1 MVRKINELKGKAA
14 IVTGAS
20 RGIGKSLGQALAS
33 EGMDLVIA
41 ARGRETLEETADC
54 LSKKHKV
61 RILPVACDVTSQD
74 DLENLA
80 DTAVREFKRI
90 DALVNSAGVSSQYPF
105 QDQPLADISKLM
117 YTNYFGAVMLSRLMI
132 NHFIENKS
140 GAIINITSGSTL
152 VDPPPRN
159 FIVYSSLKRAL
170 NAFGKGLF
178 WEVRDFGIKVTS
190 IMPGVT
196 DTALTGGLTEISV
209 DQSRLMQTRVI
220 EDAVKFVLS
229 VPANVCPL
237 EISVINQRTPWTRP
251 VIPYRQDHPEK

>member
-1 MVRKINELKGKAA
+1 MEALKGKTA

-20 RGIGKSLGQALAS
+20 RGIGKSLGQALAR
-33 EGMDLVIA
+33 EGMNLIIA
-41 ARGRETLEETADC
+41 ARGKAAIEEVAASLAKDF
-54 LSKKHKV
+54 SVKIV
-61 RILPVACDVTSQD
+61 PVACDVTIQN

-80 DTAVREFKRI
+80 KTAVDKFKRV
-90 DALVNSAGVSSQYPF
+90 DALINSAGVTSQYPF
-105 QDQPLADISKLM
+105 QDQPLNDISKLM

-132 NHFIENKS
+132 NHFIENK
-140 GAIINITSGSTL
+140 GGTIINITSGSTL

-170 NAFGKGLF
+170 NAFSKGLF
-178 WEVRDFGIKVTS
+178 WEVRDFGIKVTA

-196 DTALTGGLTEISV
+196 DTALTGGLAEISV
-209 DQSRLMQTRVI
+209 DRSRLMQTGVI
-220 EDAVKFVLS
+220 EDAVKFALS

-251 VIPYRQDHPEK
+251 VIPYRQDHPKE

>member
-1 MVRKINELKGKAA
+1 MSELKGKTA

-20 RGIGKSLGQALAS
+20 RGIGRALGVALAK
-33 EGMDLVIA
+33 EGMNLVLA
-41 ARGRETLEETADC
+41 ARGREVLEETAGG
-54 LSKKHKV
+54 LSREYNV
-61 RILPVACDVTSQD
+61 RVLPVACDVARQS

-80 DTAVREFKRI
+80 TTAIREFKKI
-90 DALVNSAGVSSQYPF
+90 DALINSAGVSSQHPF
-105 QDQPLADISKLM
+105 QEQPLEDIARLM
-117 YTNYFGAVMLSRLMI
+117 YTNYFGAVMLTRLMI
-132 NHFIENKS
+132 NHFIENKN

-178 WEVRDFGIKVTS
+178 WEVRDLGIKVTS

-196 DTALTGGLTEISV
+196 DTALTGGLEEISV
-209 DQSRLMQTRVI
+209 DRSRLMQTEVI
-220 EDAVKFVLS
+220 EDAVKFALS

-237 EISVINQRTPWTRP
+237 EISVINQRTPWTSP
-251 VIPYRQDHPEK
+251 VIPYRQDHPKE

>member
-1 MVRKINELKGKAA
+1 MSELKGKTA

-20 RGIGKSLGQALAS
+20 RGIGRAIGVALAK
-33 EGMDLVIA
+33 EGMDLVLA
-41 ARGRETLEETADC
+41 ARGQEVLEETAGG
-54 LSKKHKV
+54 LSREYNV
-61 RILPVACDVTSQD
+61 RVLPVACDVARQS

-80 DTAVREFKRI
+80 TTAIREFKKI
-90 DALVNSAGVSSQYPF
+90 DALINSAGVSSQHPF
-105 QDQPLADISKLM
+105 QEQPLEDIARLM
-117 YTNYFGAVMLSRLMI
+117 YTNYFGAVMLTRLMI
-132 NHFIENKS
+132 NHFIENKN

-178 WEVRDFGIKVTS
+178 WEVRDLGIKVTS

-196 DTALTGGLTEISV
+196 DTALTGGLEEISV
-209 DQSRLMQTRVI
+209 DRSRLMQTEVI
-220 EDAVKFVLS
+220 EDAVKFALS

-237 EISVINQRTPWTRP
+237 EISVINQRTPWTSP
-251 VIPYRQDHPEK
+251 VIPYRQDHPKE

>member
-1 MVRKINELKGKAA
+1 MSELKGKTA

-20 RGIGKSLGQALAS
+20 RGIGRALGVALAK
-33 EGMDLVIA
+33 EGMDLVLA
-41 ARGRETLEETADC
+41 ARGREVLEETAGE
-54 LSKKHKV
+54 LSREYDV
-61 RILPVACDVTSQD
+61 RVLPVACDVARQS

-80 DTAVREFKRI
+80 TTAIREFKKI
-90 DALVNSAGVSSQYPF
+90 DALINSAGVSSQHPF
-105 QDQPLADISKLM
+105 QEQPLEDIARLM
-117 YTNYFGAVMLSRLMI
+117 YTNYFGAVMLTRLMI

-159 FIVYSSLKRAL
+159 FIVYSSLKQAL
-170 NAFGKGLF
+170 KAFGKGLF
-178 WEVRDFGIKVTS
+178 WEVRDLGIKVTS

-209 DQSRLMQTRVI
+209 DRSRLMQTEVI
-220 EDAVKFVLS
+220 EDAVKFALS

-237 EISVINQRTPWTRP
+237 EISVINQRTPWTSP
-251 VIPYRQDHPEK
+251 VIPYRQDHPKE

>member
-1 MVRKINELKGKAA
+1 MSKLKGKTA

-20 RGIGKSLGQALAS
+20 RGIGRALGVALAK
-33 EGMDLVIA
+33 EGMDLVLA
-41 ARGRETLEETADC
+41 ARGREVLEETAGG
-54 LSKKHKV
+54 LSREYNV
-61 RILPVACDVTSQD
+61 RVLPVACDVARQS

-80 DTAVREFKRI
+80 TTAIREFKKI
-90 DALVNSAGVSSQYPF
+90 DALINSAGVSSQHPF
-105 QDQPLADISKLM
+105 QEQPLEDIARLM
-117 YTNYFGAVMLSRLMI
+117 YTNYFGAVMLTRLMI

-159 FIVYSSLKRAL
+159 FIVYSSLKQAL
-170 NAFGKGLF
+170 KAFGKGLF
-178 WEVRDFGIKVTS
+178 WEVRDLGIKVTS

-209 DQSRLMQTRVI
+209 DRSRLMQTEVI
-220 EDAVKFVLS
+220 EDAVKFALS

-237 EISVINQRTPWTRP
+237 EISVINQRTPWTSP
-251 VIPYRQDHPEK
+251 VIPYRQDHPKE

>member
-1 MVRKINELKGKAA
+1 MGELEGKTA

-20 RGIGKSLGQALAS
+20 RGIGGALGVALAK
-33 EGMDLVIA
+33 EGMDLVLA
-41 ARGRETLEETADC
+41 ARGREVLEETAAG
-54 LSKKHKV
+54 LSRKYNV
-61 RILPVACDVTSQD
+61 RVVPVACDVTRQG

-80 DTAVREFKRI
+80 ATAIREFKKI
-90 DALVNSAGVSSQYPF
+90 DALINSAGVTSQYPF
-105 QDQPLADISKLM
+105 QEQPLDDIARLM
-117 YTNYFGAVMLSRLMI
+117 YTNYFGAVMLTRLMI

-170 NAFGKGLF
+170 NAFSKGLF
-178 WEVRDFGIKVTS
+178 WELRDMGIKVTS

-196 DTALTGGLTEISV
+196 DTALTGGLAEISV
-209 DQSRLMQTRVI
+209 DRSRLMQTGVI
-220 EDAVKFVLS
+220 EDAVKFALS

-237 EISVINQRTPWTRP
+237 EISVINQRTPWTSP
-251 VIPYRQDHPEK
+251 VIPYRQDHPKE

>member
-1 MVRKINELKGKAA
+1 MEALKGKTA

-20 RGIGKSLGQALAS
+20 RGIGKSLGQALAR
-33 EGMDLVIA
+33 EGMNLIIA
-41 ARGRETLEETADC
+41 ARGKAAIEEVAASLAKDF
-54 LSKKHKV
+54 SVKIV
-61 RILPVACDVTSQD
+61 PVACDVTIQN

-80 DTAVREFKRI
+80 KTAVDKFKRV
-90 DALVNSAGVSSQYPF
+90 DALINSAGVTSQYPF
-105 QDQPLADISKLM
+105 QDQPLNDISKLM

-132 NHFIENKS
+132 NHFIENKGGS
-140 GAIINITSGSTL
+140 IINITSGSTL

-170 NAFGKGLF
+170 NAFSKGLF
-178 WEVRDFGIKVTS
+178 WEVRDFGIKVTA

-196 DTALTGGLTEISV
+196 DTALTGGLAEISV
-209 DQSRLMQTRVI
+209 DRSRLMQTGVI
-220 EDAVKFVLS
+220 EDAVKFALS

-251 VIPYRQDHPEK
+251 VIPYRQDHPKE

>member
-1 MVRKINELKGKAA
+1 MSELKGKTA

-20 RGIGKSLGQALAS
+20 RGIGRAIGVALAE
-33 EGMDLVIA
+33 EGMDLVLA
-41 ARGRETLEETADC
+41 ARGREVLEETAGG
-54 LSKKHKV
+54 LSREYNV
-61 RILPVACDVTSQD
+61 RVLPVACDVARQS

-80 DTAVREFKRI
+80 TTAIREFKKI
-90 DALVNSAGVSSQYPF
+90 DALINSAGVSSQHPF
-105 QDQPLADISKLM
+105 QEQPLEDIARLM
-117 YTNYFGAVMLSRLMI
+117 YTNYFGAVMLTRLMI
-132 NHFIENKS
+132 NHFIENKN

-178 WEVRDFGIKVTS
+178 WEVRDLGIKVTS

-196 DTALTGGLTEISV
+196 DTALTGGLEEISV
-209 DQSRLMQTRVI
+209 DRSRLMQTEVI
-220 EDAVKFVLS
+220 EDAVKFALS

-237 EISVINQRTPWTRP
+237 EISVINQRTPWTSP
-251 VIPYRQDHPEK
+251 VIPYRQDHPKE